1 MKQRSDVLTQLR
13 AHKQAIGSDYLV
25 IIPTYN
31 EVENVTELID
41 RIATRVS
48 TKMQIL
54 VIDDGSPDGTAAAA
68 TAKSTKISGITVYER
83 AGKQGLGSAYLAG
96 FSLALEAGFTFVIT
110 MDSDL
115 SHDPIVINDMI
126 KKSAVNDLVIGSRYC
141 PGGEIPNFELWR
153 RWMSKGGN
161 LLAKTLLG
169 IKAMD
174 CTSGFRCYRTNVL
187 KSLDV
192 EKNIKSKQYIFLVEL
207 LLWLTMNKCRIDEV
221 PIIFN
226 QRTMGKT
233 KVSPKEF
240 LHALERI
247 FILAYQVRIL
257 KKKIII

>member
-1 MKQRSDVLTQLR
+1 MKERSDVLAQLK
-13 AHKQAIGSDYLV
+13 AQQQLMMSAYLI

-31 EVENVTELID
+31 EVDNVTELIG
-41 RIATRVS
+41 RISKHVLS
-48 TKMQIL
+48 KVQIL
-54 VIDDGSPDGTAAAA
+54 VIDDGSPDGTAKAAQELSR
-68 TAKSTKISGITVYER
+68 TMDGITVYER
-83 AGKQGLGSAYLAG
+83 RGKLGLGSAYLAG
-96 FSLALEAGFTFVIT
+96 FSLAIDAGFTYVIT

-115 SHDPIVINDMI
+115 SHDPVVINAMI
-126 KKSAVNDLVIGSRYC
+126 QKSPFNDLVIGSRYC
-141 PGGEIPNFELWR
+141 PGGQIPNFELWR

-174 CTSGFRCYRTNVL
+174 CTSGFRCYRTAVL
-187 KSLDV
+187 KNLDV
-192 EKNIKSKQYIFLVEL
+192 AKNIKSKQYIFLVEL
-207 LLWLTMNKCRIDEV
+207 LLWLTMNQCRIAEV

-247 FILAYQVRIL
+247 FVLAYQVRIL
-257 KKKIII
+257 KKKMII